1 MTEKEK
7 YEAILGI
14 CDKFINFYSKQEFSI
29 WDNNWVVYDKQN
41 KRVLTFDEDGIVC
54 LRFLV
59 ECPPAFSLK
68 AARLCAE
75 KVDFEDYKGK
85 LVVTSVIT
93 RLEYYQRLKKTI
105 KTCLCATETD

>member
-1 MTEKEK
+1 MTDKER
-7 YEAILGI
+7 YQAIHRI
-14 CDKFINFYSKQEFSI
+14 CDMFINFYSEQEFSI
-29 WDNNWVVYDKQN
+29 WENNWVVYDKQN

-54 LRFLV
+54 LRFMV

-68 AARLCAE
+68 AATLCAE

-93 RLEYYQRLKKTI
+93 RLEYYQRLKDI
-105 KTCLCATETD
+105 CKTCLSVSEPD